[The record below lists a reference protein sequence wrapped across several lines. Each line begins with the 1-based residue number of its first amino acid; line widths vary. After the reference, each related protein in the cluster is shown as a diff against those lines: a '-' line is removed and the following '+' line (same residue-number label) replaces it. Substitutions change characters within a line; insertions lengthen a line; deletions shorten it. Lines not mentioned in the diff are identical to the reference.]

1 MYFERDDTIV
11 ALATAHGTAAIAV
24 IRLSGPEAYSITES
38 IFRNKIGKAKRLHT
52 IPRIPYIL
60 GQLEKVKLHWM
71 NVWFQYSKGQILLQG
86 KTWLRFPVMVVFLY
100 NNN

>member
-38 IFRNKIGKAKRLHT
+38 IFKNKIGKAKKIAHHPSHT
-52 IPRIPYIL
+52 M
-60 GQLEKVKLHWM
+60 KLH
-71 NVWFQYSKGQILLQG
+71 
-86 KTWLRFPVMVVFLY
+86 
-100 NNN
+100 